1 MLTGCKNIS
10 CLSVHVFRGIY
21 LSLSEHA
28 SGNKQKK
35 DNPGNKQKKDNP
47 CNKQKKDNPYHN

>member
-28 SGNKQKK
+28 SGDKQKK

-47 CNKQKKDNPYHN
+47 GNQQKKK